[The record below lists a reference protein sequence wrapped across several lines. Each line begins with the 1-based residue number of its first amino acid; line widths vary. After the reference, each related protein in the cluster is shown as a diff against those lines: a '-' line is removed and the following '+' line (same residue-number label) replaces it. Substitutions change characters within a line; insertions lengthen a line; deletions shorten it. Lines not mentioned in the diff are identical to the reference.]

1 MKRFLANNPPTGLE
15 FQIKDTK
22 SYVPVVTLSKEND
35 TMLLENLKSGFKKT
49 IKWNKYRSQMTIQ
62 NNNNN
67 LNYLIDPT
75 FTSVNTLFV
84 LSFERIEENNVK
96 KDYRDS
102 FSHYYVPNIQIKDY
116 NVLIDGKSF
125 FNLPVKNE
133 EEAYEKIIKMSN
145 NVDYT
150 TGNLLDFA
158 YFKEN
163 CRLIA
168 TDLSKQTKIN
178 DPQQI
183 NFIGKI
189 ENENNGETIFFIIQ
203 RTEKTTFEFSQNSVN
218 IL

>member
-1 MKRFLANNPPTGLE
+1 
-15 FQIKDTK
+15 
-22 SYVPVVTLSKEND
+22 
-35 TMLLENLKSGFKKT
+35 
-49 IKWNKYRSQMTIQ
+49 MTIQ

-183 NFIGKI
+183 NFTGKI